1 MVGERERAEVG
12 QDGGVGEDLRELELA
27 VGLQQVGGDV
37 GEFCG

>member
-27 VGLQQVGGDV
+27 VG
-37 GEFCG
+37 F